1 MCVCVRSESA
11 VALDVVRVVRGPFI
25 EDSCMSIAGRCSA
38 AARRCCS
45 LTRSIRRSV
54 ASSLVEWASS
64 TCSAA
69 STPGCLLFRLRRLRG
84 GGSSLRLPSSSNAS
98 SYS

>member
-1 MCVCVRSESA
+1 MCVCVRRESA
-11 VALDVVRVVRGPFI
+11 VALDVMRVVRGPFI

-45 LTRSIRRSV
+45 LTRSIKRSV
-54 ASSLVEWASS
+54 ASSLVVWTSS

-69 STPGCLLFRLRRLRG
+69 STLGCLLFRLRRLRG
-84 GGSSLRLPSSSNAS
+84 GGSSLPPSSSSAS

>member
-1 MCVCVRSESA
+1 MCMCVWRESA
-11 VALDVVRVVRGPFI
+11 VALDVVRVIRGSFI
-25 EDSCMSIAGRCSA
+25 EDSCMSIAGRCSNE
-38 AARRCCS
+38 ARRCCS

-54 ASSLVEWASS
+54 ASSLVVWDSS

-69 STPGCLLFRLRRLRG
+69 STPGRLLFRLRRLRG
-84 GGSSLRLPSSSNAS
+84 GGSSLPPSSSNAS